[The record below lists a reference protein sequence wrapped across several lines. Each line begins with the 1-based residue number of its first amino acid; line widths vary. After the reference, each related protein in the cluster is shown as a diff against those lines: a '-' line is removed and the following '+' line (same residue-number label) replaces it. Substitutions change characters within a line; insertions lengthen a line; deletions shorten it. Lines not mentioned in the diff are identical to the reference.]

1 MDYLRAG
8 LEHGF
13 DTLVSDINLQTKE
26 CKNLLT
32 ARENP
37 SIVQELLDAECTK
50 GYAYGPFSDT
60 PFENYRVSPIGIAIG
75 KYSGKKRLIIDLS
88 SPHKSKLHSSINE
101 LIDKDQCTLSYVRI
115 DDALNKICEFGKGAI
130 LCKFDIKDAFKH
142 CPIRKD
148 QWHLFLVRWNGM
160 YYVMTRLAFGCRS
173 SPRIFDNLAQALCWI
188 ASNNYN
194 IRCIFHPLDDV
205 LTIDL
210 PSSNGESTFSTMM
223 YIFNSLCV
231 PLSENKLAGPCT
243 CLEYL
248 GIILDSDK
256 MQCRLP
262 ADKVERIM
270 NFIKE
275 LLSKR
280 SCTKRELLQ
289 LLGHMN
295 FASRVILA
303 GRAFVSYL
311 QTNEKKDRYRDARLN
326 RSLSIEE
333 FIVAFNKYK
342 RIHCTRHPWRKA
354 ELDEYEANIIDISR
368 VYGRKFY
375 EYHKIFSQKCAVA
388 LEQGKKVN
396 WGEKDKDLMQMIIGG
411 TQCNSCNICK
421 EVSHTT
427 QFCPQNF
434 SQFGV
439 YSIRTHLHSYRPLTV
454 RRLCRG
460 NQLYAIFST
469 VLAVRKTNVIIC
481 TYARPAILY
490 LTARDNVPRSKFL
503 L

>member
-115 DDALNKICEFGKGAI
+115 DDAINKICEFEKGAI

-194 IRCIFHPLDDV
+194 IRCIFHPLDDF

-210 PSSNGESTFSTMM
+210 PISNGESTFSTMM

-311 QTNEKKDRYRDARLN
+311 LSLASSVSELYHYVHLNSECRQDLHMWMEFLSKWNRISLFYESNFTTSFDIQLYTDAASTAGFSVVYKTHWVSEKWQVVMP
-326 RSLSIEE
+326 SIPDNLASMAFMELYP
-333 FIVAFNKYK
+333 IVVAAYIFGKE
-342 RIHCTRHPWRKA
+342 WRKKKIMFVC
-354 ELDEYEANIIDISR
+354 DNQSVISILTK
-368 VYGRKFY
+368 GRSRCPHIMKLMRTLTWLALTNNF
-375 EYHKIFSQKCAVA
+375 HFSSSYIESKKKC
-388 LEQGKKVN
+388 
-396 WGEKDKDLMQMIIGG
+396 
-411 TQCNSCNICK
+411 
-421 EVSHTT
+421 VS
-427 QFCPQNF
+427 
-434 SQFGV
+434 
-439 YSIRTHLHSYRPLTV
+439 
-454 RRLCRG
+454 
-460 NQLYAIFST
+460 
-469 VLAVRKTNVIIC
+469 
-481 TYARPAILY
+481 
-490 LTARDNVPRSKFL
+490 
-503 L
+503 